1 MSSGCTHAPDLG
13 VEWHDEDR
21 ASPEM
26 PDQQDRAAQ
35 VRAFLELTD
44 FLLGLDLPP
53 ETRRAWERF
62 L

>member
-1 MSSGCTHAPDLG
+1 MHAPDLG

-53 ETRRAWERF
+53 ETLRAWERF